1 MTIKI
6 KYTAEVERPIEQ
18 VYAAAIDLAGL
29 PRWSNVREVRRVS
42 SQPIKLG
49 TTFQLISHLGGE
61 NRTVDCKVS
70 VLEPPRKFVYVS
82 DGLAKSEIGFELH
95 AVGARTK
102 VLYNVAVT
110 INALVEPMIRGEL
123 EKQAKTDLTR
133 FVKLIEAG

>member
-6 KYTAEVERPIEQ
+6 KYTADVHQPIEQ
-18 VYAAAIDLAGL
+18 VYAAAIDLVGL

-70 VLEPPRKFVYVS
+70 MLEPPRKFVYVS
-82 DGLAKSEIGFELH
+82 DGLAKSEIGFELQ
-95 AVGARTK
+95 AVDGRTK
-102 VLYNVAVT
+102 VLYNVSVT

-133 FVKLIEAG
+133 FVKWLEAR

>member
-6 KYTAEVERPIEQ
+6 KYTAEVERPIEL
-18 VYAAAIDLAGL
+18 VFAAAIDLAGL

-42 SQPIKLG
+42 SQPIKIG

-70 VLEPPRKFVYVS
+70 VLEQPRKFVYVS
-82 DGLAKSEIGFELH
+82 DGLAKSEIGFELQ
-95 AVGARTK
+95 AVDGRTK
-102 VLYNVAVT
+102 VLYSVSVT

-133 FVKLIEAG
+133 FVKWLEAR